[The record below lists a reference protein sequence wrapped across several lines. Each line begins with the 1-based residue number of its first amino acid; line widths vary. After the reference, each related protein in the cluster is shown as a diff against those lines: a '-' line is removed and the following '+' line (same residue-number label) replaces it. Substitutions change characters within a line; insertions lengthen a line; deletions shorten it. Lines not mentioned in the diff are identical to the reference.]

1 MAGPVLVYRSPK
13 EMKLLN
19 LALSMIFM
27 FVGFVCVPSQTTGSV
42 ERLKDVKKIFVD
54 ESSFNIVSSSC
65 GSRYGGMLLACDKHV
80 NERLAFLVVLK
91 RWLGKSG
98 FEVVEFEDEA
108 DGLLRGTMSMNDY
121 ANEPSINDRGR
132 NRNREIDPIDIA
144 QWYIDAW
151 MLNRQGRRI
160 WTIRREPYPE
170 ISYGISTKAKVEGKK
185 LAKAIQYDRKKNR

>member
-1 MAGPVLVYRSPK
+1 
-13 EMKLLN
+13 
-19 LALSMIFM
+19 MIFM
-27 FVGFVCVPSQTTGSV
+27 FVGSVCVPSQTTGSV

-65 GSRYGGMLLACDKHV
+65 GSRYGGMLLACEKHV

-98 FEVVEFEDEA
+98 FKVVEFEDEA

-121 ANEPSINDRGR
+121 ANEPSINDGGR